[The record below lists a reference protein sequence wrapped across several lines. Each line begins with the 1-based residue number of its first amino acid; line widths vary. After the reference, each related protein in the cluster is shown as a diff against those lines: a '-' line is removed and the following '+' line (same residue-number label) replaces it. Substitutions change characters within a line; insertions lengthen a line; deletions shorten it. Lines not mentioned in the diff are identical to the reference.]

1 MCICNI
7 YIAILSFGTNSIYRI
22 VLVHATL
29 DKKHAKHSGIQHWS
43 FLEAVRQRRNLWQ
56 NKKMTPMIEIL
67 IDLTFNSK
75 TGWPSPRT
83 NCESGEAGPTK
94 ELDSR
99 QKIIDPGNTFDPT
112 SHGGAASRRL
122 KRLEKIYDTQIIY
135 LEIITLPI
143 QKLTNLTSSF
153 SIKSRSSRQRKRK
166 KRYSPSS

>member
-1 MCICNI
+1 MAKQENDTYARDPYLPDI
-7 YIAILSFGTNSIYRI
+7 SFNEK
-22 VLVHATL
+22 LA
-29 DKKHAKHSGIQHWS
+29 DPA
-43 FLEAVRQRRNLWQ
+43 
-56 NKKMTPMIEIL
+56 
-67 IDLTFNSK
+67 
-75 TGWPSPRT
+75 
-83 NCESGEAGPTK
+83 K

-122 KRLEKIYDTQIIY
+122 KRLEKIYDTQTIY